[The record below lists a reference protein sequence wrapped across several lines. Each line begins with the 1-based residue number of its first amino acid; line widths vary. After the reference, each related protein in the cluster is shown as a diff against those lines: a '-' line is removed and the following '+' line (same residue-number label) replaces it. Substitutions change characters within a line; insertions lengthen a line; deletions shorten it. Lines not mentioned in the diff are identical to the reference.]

1 MIRCSLAQWLLCVIP
16 VLIPGVDSVDQWLQN
31 VDRYRSGEQSLKT
44 FHGFS
49 MRLSA
54 SQLQLVTCRSCP
66 TGWHDES
73 PGIPAGP
80 SWQHPHGSSYIDDN
94 RMQAS
99 LTMHM
104 QSRKFPQVYVCA
116 TFSPDTLDTVSPFD
130 AKILADLSAALTFV
144 FFLLFF
150 SALDDLNADV
160 HRLGRQN
167 MCMCTYMTSVD
178 LWACQAFRVWFAS
191 LQVGS
196 IMLQCPK
203 AMNGKILG
211 SWRYRTVLEQNSLE
225 SIRVIHCSFRRC
237 IPPACTL
244 QQWPARED
252 PNVS

>member
-104 QSRKFPQVYVCA
+104 QSIAQISTGVCLCYI
-116 TFSPDTLDTVSPFD
+116 FSGYFGYCKSIWRQDTCRSICCFD
-130 AKILADLSAALTFV
+130 FRVFSLV
-144 FFLLFF
+144 FF
-150 SALDDLNADV
+150 
-160 HRLGRQN
+160 RTGRSE
-167 MCMCTYMTSVD
+167 C
-178 LWACQAFRVWFAS
+178 R
-191 LQVGS
+191 
-196 IMLQCPK
+196 
-203 AMNGKILG
+203 
-211 SWRYRTVLEQNSLE
+211 
-225 SIRVIHCSFRRC
+225 CS
-237 IPPACTL
+237 
-244 QQWPARED
+244 
-252 PNVS
+252 